1 MLKTVSLIL
10 KRPTYL
16 FLTLLSSTLLYLLL
30 VVISNI
36 NLFQNTLFRSDFSV
50 QVKAAVFNAAVK
62 NSFDA
67 SGVTTFIIAIL
78 LGLNIAVITFY
89 FRNKISAFKAHGSA
103 TSFLG
108 ALIGIIGLGCAA
120 CGSFILTSLLPFFG
134 LGALFTFLPFH
145 GKEFGLIGIL
155 LLFVSLY
162 LTLREIQNP
171 KVCSISE

>member
-1 MLKTVSLIL
+1 MLKTISLIL
-10 KRPTYL
+10 KTPKYL
-16 FLTLLSSTLLYLLL
+16 FLATLSSISLYVFL

-36 NLFQNTLFRSDFSV
+36 NLFQNTLFRPDFSV
-50 QVKAAVFNAAVK
+50 QVKTAVFSAAVK

-89 FRNKISAFKAHGSA
+89 FRNKISAFKAHSSA

-145 GKEFGLIGIL
+145 GKEFGIIGIL
-155 LLFVSLY
+155 LLLISLY
-162 LTLREIQNP
+162 LTLKEIQNP
-171 KVCSISE
+171 KVCKIS